1 MCQAKTT
8 DAKATLCI
16 DCDRPTE
23 GLLCEDCLR
32 KEAAYEAK
40 REAMIAAQEAYDLEH
55 GLVLASSDGTVIQ
68 ERGEDGLWRSPAQAA
83 CLAETP
89 W

>member
-1 MCQAKTT
+1 MPSMKITVVRESVME
-8 DAKATLCI
+8 I
-16 DCDRPTE
+16 DVPS
-23 GLLCEDCLR
+23 